1 MFILSHNFS
10 GADMSIKDRKN
21 RNFLHLA
28 ILNGAKLQ
36 DFGDDLFKVR
46 CTEVCSIISVKRIT
60 VEYFNIAA

>member
-1 MFILSHNFS
+1 
-10 GADMSIKDRKN
+10 MSIKDRKN

-46 CTEVCSIISVKRIT
+46 CTEMCSIISVKQIT
-60 VEYFNIAA
+60 VEHFNISA